1 VTDDVERY
9 VDEVAAAVDAVFGDR
24 TVGVWLLGSLAYGGF
39 GSGSDVDIQAAVQ
52 EPADGDVTALVERI
66 HPGVLPCPAAGLE
79 FVLYDAAELAVPT
92 PPLRWVLNL
101 NGGPAREEKV
111 STDPDSESWH
121 WFLLD
126 LAIGRETA
134 RTLRGLDLAAVAGPI
149 SREAQVAAIAE
160 SVRWHAANDDGGANQ
175 VANAARGL
183 RFLRTGQWG
192 SKPAALDWAA
202 SRGIPLE
209 DVLTELGAELGPEAG

>member
-1 VTDDVERY
+1 MTDAVERY
-9 VDEVAAAVDAVFGDR
+9 VERVAEAVDAVFDDR
-24 TVGVWLLGSLAYGGF
+24 VVGVWLLGSLAYGGF
-39 GSGSDVDIQAAVQ
+39 GPGSDVDIQAAVR
-52 EPADGDVTALVERI
+52 EPTDDGVAALVERI

-92 PPLRWVLNL
+92 PPLQWALNL
-101 NGGPAREEKV
+101 NGGPTREEKV

-134 RTLRGLDLAAVAGPI
+134 RTLRGLDLAAVARPI
-149 SREAQVAAIAE
+149 SREAQVTAIAE
-160 SVRWHAANDDGGANQ
+160 SVRWHAANDHGGSNQ

-192 SKPAALDWAA
+192 SKPAALDWTA
-202 SRGIPLE
+202 SRGIPVE
-209 DVLTELGAELGPEAG
+209 DVIAELAGELNPGA